1 MGKVG
6 FLAFP
11 SLEEALPKPPI
22 RGNNSLRDTNPLNS
36 YCPERQLGV
45 RLMPLAVATE
55 MQCNGL
61 GTWQAPRN
69 DKTTTRSP
77 QRRENGMKT
86 KPVMNRLAVILCCIF
101 LLTPPLFAR
110 ESTDVI
116 VMKNGDHLTG
126 EIKGLNAGVLYVSM
140 KYILGTSSLQWSE
153 VARLESK
160 QLFLVKTEGGS
171 VYTGTLNTA
180 SSPSDRPVKIE
191 VRESSGQKVEIDRP
205 RIVAM
210 GVTSTKFF
218 QRFNGSIDSGI
229 IYSKGN
235 ESTQYS
241 LGSQVNYPRERWA
254 AAASFNSTLSDST
267 GAPVSTR
274 NQVDLDAFRLL
285 RSNNWFYEG
294 LGIFL
299 HSSEQG
305 ISRQVTAGGAVGRY
319 LKNTN
324 HARISVFAGFAGQ
337 NTEYQDD
344 IFRQNAASGLIAA
357 NVQFFRFNKTN
368 ANVTT
373 VLLPAIS
380 QPGRVKFNMNATYY
394 IKLIRNLS
402 WNVSFYGNWD
412 SQPPDGLSG
421 SDYGSNSGLSWTFGN
436 K

>member
-1 MGKVG
+1 MRCK
-6 FLAFP
+6 
-11 SLEEALPKPPI
+11 K
-22 RGNNSLRDTNPLNS
+22 
-36 YCPERQLGV
+36 
-45 RLMPLAVATE
+45 
-55 MQCNGL
+55 L
-61 GTWQAPRN
+61 GTWRAPRN
-69 DKTTTRSP
+69 DKMTTRSP
-77 QRRENGMKT
+77 QWSENGMKT
-86 KPVMNRLAVILCCIF
+86 KSVLNMLAVILCCIF

-140 KYILGTSSLQWSE
+140 KYILGTSSLQWSD

-180 SSPSDRPVKIE
+180 DIPGGRPVKIE
-191 VRESSGQKVEIDRP
+191 VASISGEKVEIDRT
-205 RIVAM
+205 RIVVM
-210 GVTSTKFF
+210 DVTSTKFF

-241 LGSQVNYPRERWA
+241 LGSQINYPRERWA

-267 GAPVSTR
+267 GASASTR
-274 NQVDLDAFRLL
+274 NQVNLDAFRLL
-285 RSNNWFYEG
+285 RSSNWFYEG
-294 LGIFL
+294 IGIFL

-305 ISRQVTAGGAVGRY
+305 ISRQVTAGGGIGRY

-337 NTEYQDD
+337 STDYQQDVV
-344 IFRQNAASGLIAA
+344 RQSEASGLIAA
-357 NVQFFRFNKTN
+357 NIQFFRFNKTKL
-368 ANVTT
+368 NVTT
-373 VLLPAIS
+373 VLLPVIT
-380 QPGRVKFNMNATYY
+380 QPGRVKFDMNATYY

-402 WNVSFYGNWD
+402 WNVSFYDNWD

>member
-1 MGKVG
+1 LTFV
-6 FLAFP
+6 
-11 SLEEALPKPPI
+11 
-22 RGNNSLRDTNPLNS
+22 
-36 YCPERQLGV
+36 
-45 RLMPLAVATE
+45 VATE
-55 MQCNGL
+55 MQPKVWAHNE
-61 GTWQAPRN
+61 RRD
-69 DKTTTRSP
+69 DKDVYAITTMERT
-77 QRRENGMKT
+77 GMKT
-86 KPVMNRLAVILCCIF
+86 KPFMNMLAVILCCIF
-101 LLTPPLFAR
+101 FLTQPLFAR

-160 QLFLVKTEGGS
+160 QLFLVKTEDGS

-180 SSPSDRPVKIE
+180 NSPGSRPVKIE
-191 VRESSGQKVEIDRP
+191 VGETSGQKVEIDRT
-205 RIVAM
+205 RVVAM
-210 GVTSTKFF
+210 DVTSTKFF

-241 LGSQVNYPRERWA
+241 LGSQINYPRERWA

-267 GAPVSTR
+267 GAPASTR
-274 NQVDLDAFRLL
+274 NQVDLDTFRLL

-305 ISRQVTAGGAVGRY
+305 ISRQVTAGGAIGRY
-319 LKNTN
+319 LKNTG
-324 HARISVFAGFAGQ
+324 HARISVFAGLAGQ
-337 NTEYQDD
+337 NTDYQQN
-344 IFRQNAASGLIAA
+344 IFRQDAASGLIAT
-357 NVQFFRFNKTN
+357 NVQFFRFNKTK
-368 ANVTT
+368 ANVTA
-373 VLLPAIS
+373 VLLPGIT